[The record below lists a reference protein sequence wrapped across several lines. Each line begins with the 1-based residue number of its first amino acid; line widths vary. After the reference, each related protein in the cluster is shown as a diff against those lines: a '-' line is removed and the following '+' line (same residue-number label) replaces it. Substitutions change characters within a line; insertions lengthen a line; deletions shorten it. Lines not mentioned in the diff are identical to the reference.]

1 MYEKPGQTLR
11 ERTLAKRDGT
21 GEHQRASFC
30 FAVGSPCPDADGET
44 QNSYEH
50 AGMTLKTQGLGDA
63 QRWGKDWVWRAE
75 WCLQEGY

>member
-1 MYEKPGQTLR
+1 MLR

-21 GEHQRASFC
+21 EEHQRASFH

-50 AGMTLKTQGLGDA
+50 AGTTRETPQGLGDG
-63 QRWGKDWVWRAE
+63 QSWGRGWLWRAE
-75 WCLQEGY
+75 RCLQEGY